1 MKKLSRYVVFVF
13 VLVLALGTLSLYA
26 QMKQPKTVT
35 ISGTVIDLTC
45 TVKAKAMSGKW
56 VNTKGDHMMAD
67 GKINKGCAK
76 MCLQGGQPAALFADG
91 KILATFACNPSAT
104 LADFAGE
111 SVEIQGFWAT
121 GDSEG
126 AKTFVPAKIR
136 QGSDDWK
143 DVNCATMHG

>member
-1 MKKLSRYVVFVF
+1 MKKFTRYVVLVF
-13 VLVLALGTLSLYA
+13 ILTLALGSLSLYA
-26 QMKQPKTVT
+26 QMKQPAMVT

-45 TVKAKAMSGKW
+45 TVKAKAMTGKW
-56 VNTKGDHMMAD
+56 VNAKDDHMMPG

-76 MCLQGGQPAALFADG
+76 MCLSGGQPAALFTDG

-111 SVEIQGFWAT
+111 NVEVQGFWAT
-121 GDSEG
+121 GDDDG

-136 QGSDDWK
+136 QGSGDWT
-143 DVNCATMHG
+143 DVNCETMHG